1 MGYAF
6 IALYLLIIL
15 MVLRLSTILLVMT
28 GMEPSQS
35 SFQAAS
41 MLTGAGFTTSESELV
56 LRHPVRRRIGLALIL
71 FGAFSLAV
79 LVSVISSLIS
89 ENDHMSVLA
98 SVAALLACAWLL
110 LRVPAA
116 NRRVA
121 HWIANRVPSHTEGA
135 PLPVE
140 ELADDLHQEDV
151 MGVQIAA
158 DSPWLGLTLR
168 EALPEGEEIVPLA
181 IKRDGRKIRKDR
193 WETPIEAGDFVL
205 LYGEEEAIQASC
217 RAVSASEDAPRRS
230 ADDRGKGG
238 ER

>member
-1 MGYAF
+1 MPTSMGYAF

-15 MVLRLSTILLVMT
+15 IVLRLSTILLVMT

-89 ENDHMSVLA
+89 ENSHISVLA
-98 SVAALLACAWLL
+98 AVAAVLACAWFL

-121 HWIANRVPSHTEGA
+121 HWIASRVPSHTEAA
-135 PLPVE
+135 PVPVE
-140 ELADDLHQEDV
+140 ELADDQHQEDV

-168 EALPEGEEIVPLA
+168 QVLPEGEEIVPLA
-181 IKRDGRKIRKDR
+181 IKRDGRKIRKAR

-205 LYGEEEAIQASC
+205 LYGEEEAIQASY
-217 RAVSASEDAPRRS
+217 RAISASEGAI
-230 ADDRGKGG
+230 KEEGG
-238 ER
+238 